1 MGSRPIVS
9 RETITLVQLRKE
21 SLDALAPL
29 YGPAES
35 HALFRQLLSHFWPN
49 WQTEWLVSRGEAL
62 FPPYLK
68 PEWQAAIRRL
78 LAYEPLAYITSE
90 VDFLGLS
97 LAVRPGVF
105 IPRPETEAWVHTII
119 QTLSSTPLRYILDVG
134 TGSGAIALA
143 LAQAFPQAE
152 VYAVE
157 KSPIAAE
164 TAYENARR
172 HSLRLHLAQIPFGD
186 APLPSSWPQKWD
198 LIVSNPP
205 YIPYTA
211 YHETEPRVRLYE
223 PPEAL
228 FCESIEPTAKI
239 LSFASKNINAKAYCV
254 VEIFPKMAKRL
265 ISLCHDLGLTA
276 QVHKDLSGRPRTL
289 WVSNSRS

>member
-9 RETITLVQLRKE
+9 RETLTLIQLRE
-21 SLDALAPL
+21 ETLEALIPL

-35 HALFRQLLSHFWPN
+35 QALFRQLLSHFWPN
-49 WQTEWLVSRGEAL
+49 WQIEWLISRGEAL

-68 PEWQAAIRRL
+68 PDWQAALRRL
-78 LAYEPLAYITSE
+78 LAHEPLAYITSE
-90 VDFLGLS
+90 VEFLGLS

-105 IPRPETEAWVHTII
+105 IPRPETEAWVHGLI
-119 QTLSSTPLRYILDVG
+119 QAFSSTPLRYILDIG

-143 LAQAFPQAE
+143 LARAFPQAE

-164 TAYENARR
+164 TARENAQRY
-172 HSLRLHLAQIPFGD
+172 HLPLHLALIPFGE

-205 YIPYTA
+205 YIPYAA
-211 YHETEPRVRLYE
+211 YPETELRVRLHE

-228 FCESIEPTAKI
+228 FCRDIEPTAKI
-239 LSFASKNINAKAYCV
+239 LDFASKNLNANARCV
-254 VEIFPKMAKRL
+254 VEIFPKMVKKL
-265 ISLCHDLGLTA
+265 ISLCHDLGLIA

-289 WVSNSRS
+289 WVQR